1 MVNRIGFFVPFRKKE
16 SSHYMKIII
25 VSKRHNQSRSFTLGG
40 WTRALLSVCL
50 LGMPAALGAIGYAW
64 LTGPGSGAE
73 RVNAESLQA
82 WEKALEEQQQQVEET
97 RKETRAQL
105 TALTVKM
112 GELQGRLVRLD
123 ALGER
128 LTHMAQ
134 LDEGEFDF
142 SSAPGVGGPE
152 TALVDENYSPP
163 DILTVVDHLSSQIEN
178 RQQQLEVLES
188 LLASKKIED
197 DTFVAGRPVAKGWI
211 SSRYGRRTDPFT
223 GKSAFHGGIDFS
235 AKAGTEI
242 TSVAAGVVTRAGKDR
257 AYGYMVEINHGAG
270 YVTRYAHNK
279 ENLVKV
285 GDVVKKGQIIG
296 LVGSTGR
303 STGAHVHFEVYKH
316 GRSIDPATYI
326 HRASR

>member
-1 MVNRIGFFVPFRKKE
+1 
-16 SSHYMKIII
+16 MKIII

-50 LGMPAALGAIGYAW
+50 LGMPAALGAMGYAW
-64 LTGPGSGAE
+64 LAGAGGAGQANTE
-73 RVNAESLQA
+73 TLLA
-82 WEKALEEQQQQVEET
+82 WEKALEQQQGQVEQT

-105 TALTVKM
+105 TALTLKM

-128 LTHMAQ
+128 LTRMAQ

-142 SSAPGVGGPE
+142 SHPPAIGGPE
-152 TALVDENYSPP
+152 AVELDENYSPP
-163 DILTVVDHLSSQIEN
+163 DILAVIDQLSDQIEN
-178 RQQQLEVLES
+178 RQQQLAVLES
-188 LLASKKIED
+188 LLVSKKLED
-197 DTFVAGRPVAKGWI
+197 DTFIAGRPVAKGWI

-223 GKSAFHGGIDFS
+223 GKTAFHGGIDF
-235 AKAGTEI
+235 AARAGTEI
-242 TSVAAGVVTRAGKDR
+242 VSVAAGVVTRATRDR
-257 AYGYMVEINHGAG
+257 AYGHMVEINHGGG

>member
-1 MVNRIGFFVPFRKKE
+1 
-16 SSHYMKIII
+16 MKIII
-25 VSKRHNQSRSFTLGG
+25 VSKRHNQSRSFTLAG

-50 LGMPAALGAIGYAW
+50 LGMPAAVGAIGYAW
-64 LTGPGSGAE
+64 LVGPVSGTE
-73 RVNAESLQA
+73 RISTESLQA
-82 WEKALEEQQQQVEET
+82 WEKALEDQQQQVEQT
-97 RKETRAQL
+97 RKDTKAQL
-105 TALTVKM
+105 TALTLKM

-128 LTHMAQ
+128 LTQMAH

-142 SSAPGVGGPE
+142 SSLPAVGGPE
-152 TALVDENYSPP
+152 TGIPDDLYSPP
-163 DILTVVDHLSSQIEN
+163 DIITVVDQLSSQIEN

-188 LLASKKIED
+188 LLATKKIEE

-223 GKSAFHGGIDFS
+223 GKTAFHGGIDFA

-242 TSVAAGVVTRAGKDR
+242 VSVAAGVVTRASKDR
-257 AYGYMVEINHGAG
+257 AYGYMVEINHGLG

-279 ENLVKV
+279 ANLVKV

-316 GRSIDPATYI
+316 GRSIDPVTYI